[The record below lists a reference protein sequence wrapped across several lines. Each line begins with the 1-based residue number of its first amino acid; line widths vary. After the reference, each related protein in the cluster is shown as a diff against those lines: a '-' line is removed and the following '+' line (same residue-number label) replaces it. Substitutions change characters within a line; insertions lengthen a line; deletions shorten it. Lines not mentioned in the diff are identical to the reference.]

1 MEKVILHDT
10 TEPSLRA
17 LAFAYSHDNQ
27 AVDGELEE
35 WVCGLPVG
43 FVVELG
49 RARLVNVVH
58 GNPDSLSGWALGAR
72 NHPVAPSDPL
82 REATTHLVA

>member
-1 MEKVILHDT
+1 MVCLLSAEKSCAL
-10 TEPSLRA
+10 PRSLRGA
-17 LAFAYSHDNQ
+17 VAM

-43 FVVELG
+43 FVAELG